1 MITQINGR
9 LVEKSPTELVIDCN
23 GLGYLVNISLNT
35 FSLLSDSEN
44 ISLYTHLQVKEDWHT
59 LFGFYE
65 KTERNLF
72 RKLISVSGIGASTA
86 RTMLSSLNPEEIQRA
101 ILSENVSTIQ
111 SVKGIGL
118 KTAQRVIIDLKDK
131 VLKIYDIDE
140 SSLSQNNTNKDEA
153 LSALEV
159 LGFSKKQAEKVIDKI
174 AIENEQY
181 RAIIYICLHDYLSN
195 LKLLNQNFHRNDK
208 GL

>member
-1 MITQINGR
+1 MITQIKGR

-44 ISLYTHLQVKEDWHT
+44 ISLFTHLQVKEDSHT
-59 LFGFYE
+59 LFGFFE

-101 ILSENVSTIQ
+101 ILSEDVSTIQ

-118 KTAQRVIIDLKDK
+118 KTAQRVIIELKDK
-131 VLKIYDIDE
+131 VSLINEGSGFSVDFANSKREE
-140 SSLSQNNTNKDEA
+140 S

-159 LGFSKKQAEKVIDKI
+159 LGYSRKQTTKVVDKLI
-174 AIENEQY
+174 SEVSEISVEE
-181 RAIIYICLHDYLSN
+181 IIKNALN
-195 LKLLNQNFHRNDK
+195 KL
-208 GL
+208 

>member
-1 MITQINGR
+1 MITKIKGR

-35 FSLLSDSEN
+35 FSLLSDSET
-44 ISLYTHLQVKEDWHT
+44 ISLYTHLQIKEDSHT

-118 KTAQRVIIDLKDK
+118 KTAQRVIIELKDK
-131 VLKIYDIDE
+131 VSVISEGLEISSNFTNSKREE
-140 SSLSQNNTNKDEA
+140 S

-159 LGFSKKQAEKVIDKI
+159 LGYSRKQTTKVVDKLI
-174 AIENEQY
+174 SETSEISVEE
-181 RAIIYICLHDYLSN
+181 IIKNALN
-195 LKLLNQNFHRNDK
+195 KL
-208 GL
+208 

>member
-1 MITQINGR
+1 MITQIKGR

-44 ISLYTHLQVKEDWHT
+44 ISLYTHLQVKEDSHT

-118 KTAQRVIIDLKDK
+118 KTAQRVIIELKDK
-131 VLKIYDIDE
+131 VSVISEGLEISSNFTNSKREE
-140 SSLSQNNTNKDEA
+140 S

-159 LGFSKKQAEKVIDKI
+159 LGYSRKQTTKVVDKLI
-174 AIENEQY
+174 SETSEISVEE
-181 RAIIYICLHDYLSN
+181 IIKNALN
-195 LKLLNQNFHRNDK
+195 KL
-208 GL
+208 

>member
-1 MITQINGR
+1 MITQIKGR

-44 ISLYTHLQVKEDWHT
+44 IALFTHLQVKEDSHT

-72 RKLISVSGIGASTA
+72 TKLISVSGIGASTA

-101 ILSENVSTIQ
+101 ILSEDVSTIQ

-118 KTAQRVIIDLKDK
+118 KTAQRVIIELKDK
-131 VLKIYDIDE
+131 VILINE
-140 SSLSQNNTNKDEA
+140 SSGFSVDFANSKREES

-159 LGFSKKQAEKVIDKI
+159 LGYSRKQTTKVVDKLI
-174 AIENEQY
+174 SEVSEISVEE
-181 RAIIYICLHDYLSN
+181 IIKNALN
-195 LKLLNQNFHRNDK
+195 KL
-208 GL
+208 

>member
-1 MITQINGR
+1 MITKIKGR

-44 ISLYTHLQVKEDWHT
+44 ISLYTHLQVKEDSHT

-118 KTAQRVIIDLKDK
+118 KTAQRVIIELRDK
-131 VLKIYDIDE
+131 VSGINEGSDLNSTLANSKREE
-140 SSLSQNNTNKDEA
+140 S

-159 LGFSKKQAEKVIDKI
+159 LGYSRKQTSKVVDKLI
-174 AIENEQY
+174 SEISEISVEE
-181 RAIIYICLHDYLSN
+181 IIKNALN
-195 LKLLNQNFHRNDK
+195 KL
-208 GL
+208 

>member
-1 MITQINGR
+1 MITQIKGR

-44 ISLYTHLQVKEDWHT
+44 ISLFTHLQVKEDSHT
-59 LFGFYE
+59 LFGFFE

-101 ILSENVSTIQ
+101 ILSEDVSTIQ

-118 KTAQRVIIDLKDK
+118 KTAQRVIIELKDK
-131 VLKIYDIDE
+131 VSLINEGLGFSVDFANSKREE
-140 SSLSQNNTNKDEA
+140 S

-159 LGFSKKQAEKVIDKI
+159 LGYSRKQTTKVVDKLI
-174 AIENEQY
+174 SEVSEISVEE
-181 RAIIYICLHDYLSN
+181 IIKNALN
-195 LKLLNQNFHRNDK
+195 KL
-208 GL
+208 

>member
-1 MITQINGR
+1 MITQIKGR

-44 ISLYTHLQVKEDWHT
+44 ISLYTHLQIKEDSHT

-118 KTAQRVIIDLKDK
+118 KTAQRVIIELKDK
-131 VLKIYDIDE
+131 VSLINEGSDFNIDFANTKREE
-140 SSLSQNNTNKDEA
+140 S

-159 LGFSKKQAEKVIDKI
+159 LGYSRKQTTKVVDKLI
-174 AIENEQY
+174 SEISEISIEE
-181 RAIIYICLHDYLSN
+181 IIKNALN
-195 LKLLNQNFHRNDK
+195 KL
-208 GL
+208 